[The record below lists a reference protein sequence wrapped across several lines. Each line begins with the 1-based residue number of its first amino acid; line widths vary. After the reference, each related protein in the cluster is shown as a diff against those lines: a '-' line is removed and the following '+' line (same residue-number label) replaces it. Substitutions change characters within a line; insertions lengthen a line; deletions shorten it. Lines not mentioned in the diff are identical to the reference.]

1 MPRAN
6 TALVTPAMALALFLV
21 ACGEPAQ
28 QQAGPPPGPPEV
40 GVATVQAKP
49 VQVSTEL
56 PGRTSAFRVA
66 EVRPQVGGIVQ
77 KRLFQEGAL
86 VKEGDPLYQIDPA
99 PYEATLNSAKAQLAR
114 AEANLK
120 SVRAKADRYRDLV
133 RNRTVSQQAFEDA
146 VAAQGQGEAEVAAGR
161 AAVEAARIDLE
172 RTRVTAPIGGRIGK
186 SAVTEGA
193 LVGANQATALATI
206 QQLDPMYVDI
216 TQSVSQLMR
225 LRRDM
230 AEGRI
235 QGEGGKA
242 RVTLDVE
249 GTAYAQ
255 PGELQFADV
264 TVDPGTNSVQL
275 RAVFP
280 NPTME
285 LLPGL
290 FVRAKVEQGAR
301 DDAILVPQRAV
312 SRTPNGAAQVWV
324 VGEDGK
330 VNPRPV
336 NAAQAIGQDWLVTE
350 GLKPGER
357 IVLEGLQKIRPGVQ
371 VTAVPAA
378 TAQVAAGGPAQAAR

>member
-6 TALVTPAMALALFLV
+6 TALVTPAMALALFLA

-28 QQAGPPPGPPEV
+28 QQAGPPPAPPQV
-40 GVATVQAKP
+40 GVVPVQSKP
-49 VQVSTEL
+49 VPVSTEL

-66 EVRPQVGGIVQ
+66 EVRPQVGGLIQ

-99 PYEATLNSAKAQLAR
+99 PYEAALNSAKAQLAR
-114 AEANLK
+114 AEANLR

-133 RNRTVSQQAFEDA
+133 RNRTVSQQAYDDA
-146 VAAQGQGEAEVAAGR
+146 VAAQGQGEAEVAAGK
-161 AAVEAARIDLE
+161 AAVEASRIDLE

-225 LRRDM
+225 LRRDL

-235 QGEGGKA
+235 QNEGGKA

-249 GTAYAQ
+249 GVPYAQ

-280 NPTME
+280 NPGME

-312 SRTPNGAAQVWV
+312 SRTPDGTAQVWV
-324 VGEDGK
+324 VGADGK
-330 VNPRPV
+330 VNPRPIQ
-336 NAAQAIGQDWLVTE
+336 AAQAIGPDWLVTE

-357 IVLEGLQKIRPGVQ
+357 IVLEGLQKVRPGVQ

-378 TAQVAAGGPAQAAR
+378 TAQVAAGGPGQAAR